1 MVNCAGGTQWVK
13 LALMSFIGT
22 GAEDW
27 VELDLDLF
35 DRQRLS
41 KLRSSLEKD
50 RANIV
55 ASVGAEF
62 DVEFDEIGDAYLV
75 VEGRRRF
82 KAEVSSSDRL
92 MLTGI
97 LDPDGP
103 L

>member
-1 MVNCAGGTQWVK
+1 
-13 LALMSFIGT
+13 MSFIGT
-22 GAEDW
+22 GNQDW

-41 KLRSSLEKD
+41 RLRALLDED
-50 RANIV
+50 RDRV
-55 ASVGAEF
+55 VRSVGTDYE
-62 DVEFDEIGDAYLV
+62 VEVDEVGTAFLLV
-75 VEGRRRF
+75 DGVRRYM
-82 KAEVSSSDRL
+82 AEVNHDDRL

>member
-1 MVNCAGGTQWVK
+1 
-13 LALMSFIGT
+13 MSFIGT

-41 KLRSSLEKD
+41 KLRAVLEQDKAHIVRSL
-50 RANIV
+50 RAEY
-55 ASVGAEF
+55 SVEI
-62 DVEFDEIGDAYLV
+62 DEIGDAYLV
-75 VEGRRRF
+75 VDGHRRF
-82 KAEVSSSDRL
+82 KAEVNRADRL
-92 MLTGI
+92 MLTSI

>member
-1 MVNCAGGTQWVK
+1 
-13 LALMSFIGT
+13 MSFIGV
-22 GAEDW
+22 GGEDW

-41 KLRSSLEKD
+41 RLRGALTDPEER
-50 RANIV
+50 RAIGL
-55 ASVGAEF
+55 AIGADYE
-62 DVEFDEIGDAYLV
+62 VEFDDVGNAFLLV
-75 VEGRRRF
+75 DGTRRF
-82 KAEVSSSDRL
+82 QAEITNSDRL

>member
-1 MVNCAGGTQWVK
+1 
-13 LALMSFIGT
+13 MSFIGV
-22 GAEDW
+22 GGEDW

-41 KLRSSLEKD
+41 RLRGALTDPEERRAISL
-50 RANIV
+50 AI
-55 ASVGAEF
+55 GADYE
-62 DVEFDEIGDAYLV
+62 VEFDDVGNAFLLV
-75 VEGRRRF
+75 DGARRF
-82 KAEVSSSDRL
+82 QAEITNSDRL